1 MIMEA
6 KINPANSDTKT
17 RIFMTAAEMFATQGY
32 DRVSIRQIC
41 EKVGVGKPTLYYYFK
56 DKESLLN
63 ELIDYTLLISRELM
77 KKHTENITEFS
88 ERLFGMVKAHQEFAL
103 NYPYFVQ
110 LFRMND
116 FMFLPIKIREQ
127 MISYGNGMF
136 LKLLEF
142 LEEGQQNGYLSPDV
156 DLTIL
161 AHTMVG
167 TLNQLLHRYLFLNDQ
182 AVMSDNNLENLF
194 LFWKLTIL
202 RPRD

>member
-1 MIMEA
+1 MEA
-6 KINPANSDTKT
+6 QINPANNDTKT

-88 ERLFGMVKAHQEFAL
+88 KRLFGMVKAHQEFAL

-116 FMFLPIKIREQ
+116 FMFLPIRIREQ

-182 AVMSDNNLENLF
+182 KVMSDNNLDNLF
-194 LFWKLTIL
+194 RFWKLTIL
-202 RPRD
+202 RPGN

>member
-1 MIMEA
+1 MEA
-6 KINPANSDTKT
+6 KINPANSNTKT

-63 ELIDYTLLISRELM
+63 ELIDYTLLISRKLM
-77 KKHTENITEFS
+77 KNHTENITEFS